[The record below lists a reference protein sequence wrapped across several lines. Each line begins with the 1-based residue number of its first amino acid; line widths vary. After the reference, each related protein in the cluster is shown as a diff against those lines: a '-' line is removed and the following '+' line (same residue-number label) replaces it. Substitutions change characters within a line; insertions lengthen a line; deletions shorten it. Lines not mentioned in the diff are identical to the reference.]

1 MGSGW
6 RGAVRKPILPSFA
19 YRVRLGQVKCFISQ
33 GGLWGKAGNR
43 LLYPRSL
50 VIGIT
55 ERHHRSLLR
64 LGVHPCILFPQIK
77 SLMFRHHTREKVLAK
92 LITARCE
99 LEDALNIATQVARYD
114 PVVLPESIR
123 IKLASMIDDLNGVVS
138 QLEGT
143 K

>member
-1 MGSGW
+1 MAGF
-6 RGAVRKPILPSFA
+6 GAQLETDSRDGTA
-19 YRVRLGQVKCFISQ
+19 YTP
-33 GGLWGKAGNR
+33 A
-43 LLYPRSL
+43 PL

-55 ERHHRSLLR
+55 ERHLRSLLR

-77 SLMFRHHTREKVLAK
+77 SLMFRHDTREKVLAK